1 MVPSMGRRGADGCS
15 VAAQPAPHLLP
26 DCEAAVVGKA
36 QCEWE
41 PGLMA
46 GSQELSEEEEEDSG
60 VGAEGGG
67 GGGRAGARKLS
78 WGGGVG
84 VGEGIGRAWILS
96 TARESQ
102 SSLSHPFEIQVQG
115 HEPREE
121 WQHGPAPGQTG
132 SHRTGPRSSS
142 PGPYPPQP
150 TPRLARAYGSQ
161 SADPQWTG
169 RGPTLQG
176 PIPGPPLVSGAP
188 SEQGFSGMGPSGV
201 CC

>member
-26 DCEAAVVGKA
+26 ECEAAVVGKA

-46 GSQELSEEEEEDSG
+46 GSQELSEEEGPGD
-60 VGAEGGG
+60 GAEGGG
-67 GGGRAGARKLS
+67 EPGPESCLGEEGWASEKVLEGHGLCPRPGKASPPCHIPLKSKCRGTSPGRSGSMAQRL
-78 WGGGVG
+78 
-84 VGEGIGRAWILS
+84 GRQAV
-96 TARESQ
+96 TALGR
-102 SSLSHPFEIQVQG
+102 
-115 HEPREE
+115 
-121 WQHGPAPGQTG
+121 GPARPAPT
-132 SHRTGPRSSS
+132 R
-142 PGPYPPQP
+142 PQP

>member
-1 MVPSMGRRGADGCS
+1 MVPSMERRGADGCS

-26 DCEAAVVGKA
+26 ECEAAVVGKA

-46 GSQELSEEEEEDSG
+46 GSQELSEEEGSG
-60 VGAEGGG
+60 V
-67 GGGRAGARKLS
+67 
-78 WGGGVG
+78 WGGGWRRAESCL
-84 VGEGIGRAWILS
+84 GEEGWALEKVLEGHGFCPRPGKAS
-96 TARESQ
+96 P
-102 SSLSHPFEIQVQG
+102 SLSHPFEIQVQG

-169 RGPTLQG
+169 RSPTLQG

-188 SEQGFSGMGPSGV
+188 SEQGL
-201 CC
+201 